1 MSELNNVIKS
11 LGLERPQIKRL
22 LELVE
27 GEISNTFQDWYAEN
41 KGLMP
46 SGILATRGELYDLA
60 SQLTNSLCEM
70 ERDS

>member
-1 MSELNNVIKS
+1 MSELNNIIKS

-60 SQLTNSLCEM
+60 SQLTKSLCEM